1 MSSTEMEAS
10 DSMIF
15 RELSQ
20 MSDDQ
25 MARVYDMLH
34 DAKQRVVK
42 KETEERKKEETKE
55 ANQLIKDIS
64 EQWFYYQDDT
74 DYLNDYAD
82 HDALDKTRDKLQQLK
97 APNPVLYERAF
108 DYVRN
113 NGPYQYPPSSLY
125 L

>member
-15 RELSQ
+15 QELSQ

-42 KETEERKKEETKE
+42 KEAEERE
-55 ANQLIKDIS
+55 
-64 EQWFYYQDDT
+64 
-74 DYLNDYAD
+74 
-82 HDALDKTRDKLQQLK
+82 
-97 APNPVLYERAF
+97 NPVLYERSV

-113 NGPYQYPPSSLY
+113 IGPYMYPPSSLY

>member
-1 MSSTEMEAS
+1 
-10 DSMIF
+10 
-15 RELSQ
+15 

-42 KETEERKKEETKE
+42 KEEEVKKEAEAKE
-55 ANQLIKDIS
+55 VNRLIKGIS
-64 EQWFYYQDDT
+64 HQWSCYVEDGDYT
-74 DYLNDYAD
+74 EYLNDNAD
-82 HDALDKTRDKLQQLK
+82 HDALDKARDKLQQLK
-97 APNPVLYERAF
+97 APNPELYERAL